1 MSEEQKLDAIL
12 VPRDTKG
19 LIAIARH
26 LAGAHPRILLV
37 SAAALRRMGRQAY
50 ALRMLSHGGPLSTL
64 FGQVAQEVSSF
75 GNLPPPKPKFPHRL
89 RTTADFEREN

>member
-1 MSEEQKLDAIL
+1 MSEEQKLDAIFY

-37 SAAALRRMGRQAY
+37 SAAPSGGWVAKRMR
-50 ALRMLSHGGPLSTL
+50 
-64 FGQVAQEVSSF
+64 
-75 GNLPPPKPKFPHRL
+75 
-89 RTTADFEREN
+89 